1 MGNNPHSIVS
11 RMKTAQAVTGINA
24 DGVLD
29 IEELD
34 TGTVNVAAD
43 TFIFNDADDGATKE
57 EAIADLVAGIAGAGL
72 LATAGV
78 LSAGTLALATDDDKS
93 SIFIETGTF
102 DFGGSADAVDTK
114 IIDSMAAKGQL
125 LFAIYSVNEVAN
137 GTDSAVISLSS
148 AASAET
154 KMADDVTIT
163 LEDTVYENN
172 KNNALIAWPVEGA
185 NSIVASG
192 GDVYLYAAASGGR
205 TAGQI
210 NYILVFMKTA

>member
-1 MGNNPHSIVS
+1 M
-11 RMKTAQAVTGINA
+11 
-24 DGVLD
+24 
-29 IEELD
+29 
-34 TGTVNVAAD
+34 
-43 TFIFNDADDGATKE
+43 
-57 EAIADLVAGIAGAGL
+57 AGIAGAGL

-125 LFAIYSVNEVAN
+125 LFAIYSVNEVAD
-137 GTDSAVISLSS
+137 GTTSAVISLSS
-148 AASAET
+148 AASAAT

-163 LEDTVYENN
+163 LADTVYENN
-172 KNNALIAWPVEGA
+172 KNNALIAWPVVGA
-185 NSIVASG
+185 NSIVASE
-192 GDVYLYAAASGGR
+192 GDVYLYAAASAGR

>member
-34 TGTVNVAAD
+34 AGTVNVAAD

-72 LATAGV
+72 LASAGV

-125 LFAIYSVNEVAN
+125 LFAIYSVNEVAD
-137 GTDSAVISLSS
+137 GDTSAVISLSS
-148 AASAET
+148 AASAAT

-163 LEDTVYENN
+163 LADTVYENN
-172 KNNALIAWPVEGA
+172 KNNALIAWPVAGA
-185 NSIVASG
+185 DSIVASG
-192 GDVYLYAAASGGR
+192 GDVYLYAAASAGR

>member
-102 DFGGSADAVDTK
+102 DFGESADVVDTK

-137 GTDSAVISLSS
+137 GTTSAVISLSS

-185 NSIVASG
+185 NSIVASE

>member
-102 DFGGSADAVDTK
+102 DFGESADVVDTK